1 LSRRQYDPPVNP
13 HWWRETNDPGRWRQ
27 VHLDTCYHE
36 AAHAV
41 LDASVWGV
49 QVKHVRADEHLTV
62 CWTRGPAHPWQS
74 QAFALA
80 ANLLAAEMSAYKR
93 RGKNMDRPSF
103 EEFVEDVESYDPWD
117 YPDDE
122 PPPDDVQAL
131 RLLGICASGGDLV
144 DGEGWVS
151 HDDYSDS
158 SLRMWFEEAWS
169 AAEQEVEEHWPE
181 IIAVAEQLAES
192 GYLTGEEC
200 VRIAAS
206 AKEYQPED

>member
-1 LSRRQYDPPVNP
+1 MRRSQHDPPVDP
-13 HWWRETNDPGRWRQ
+13 HWWRKMHDPEKWRQ
-27 VHLDTCYHE
+27 FNLDCCYHE
-36 AAHAV
+36 ATHAV
-41 LDASVWGV
+41 LDASVPGV
-49 QVKHVRADEHLTV
+49 RVLDVRVDQHLTV
-62 CWTRGPAHPWQS
+62 CWTRSPAHPWQW

-80 ANLLAAEMSAYKR
+80 TNLLAAEMSAYKR
-93 RGKNMDRPSF
+93 RGRERERPSF
-103 EEFVEDVESYDPWD
+103 EEFVEDVESYDPLNF
-117 YPDDE
+117 PPDE

-131 RLLGICASGGDLV
+131 RLLGIRASGGDLV

-151 HDDYSDS
+151 RDDYSDS